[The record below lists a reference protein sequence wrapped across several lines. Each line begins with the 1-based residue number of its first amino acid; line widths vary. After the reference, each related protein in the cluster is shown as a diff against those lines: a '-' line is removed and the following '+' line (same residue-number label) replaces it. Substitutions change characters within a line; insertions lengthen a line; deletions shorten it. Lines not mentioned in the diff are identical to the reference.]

1 MTDSAKTTAELDPL
15 TREAL
20 AWVVRLRSGES
31 TAADAEALQRWLD
44 QSPAHAEA
52 FRQAARLWRLLGPAA
67 RELSA
72 EAEISTT
79 LVPQPPTRRL
89 ISRRSLLGGAVAASA
104 VAYVVVR
111 PPFGLWPSLV
121 ELSADYRTGKGEQR
135 RVVLSDDISLA
146 LNTQTSIVVRST
158 PQEARIELIS
168 GEATIATNR
177 TSSSPLVVDA
187 ADGRM
192 VVARARFNA
201 LCEEGVV
208 RVTCI
213 EGEVDVE
220 WRKQAVRLQP
230 RQQVSYSPEG
240 LGVSAS
246 VDPAEAT
253 AWQERLLIFRDRPL
267 AEVIDEVNRYRP
279 GRIIV
284 TNAELARRLVNG
296 TFHLDRLD
304 DVVAQVRQL
313 FGARVTSLPGGV
325 VLLS

>member
-1 MTDSAKTTAELDPL
+1 MVGQGAPA
-15 TREAL
+15 AL
-20 AWVVRLRSGES
+20 VNGTQNVDAQSSNVPFVNTSGPSFDRLNGSRS
-31 TAADAEALQRWLD
+31 
-44 QSPAHAEA
+44 
-52 FRQAARLWRLLGPAA
+52 ARLN
-67 RELSA
+67 
-72 EAEISTT
+72 
-79 LVPQPPTRRL
+79 V
-89 ISRRSLLGGAVAASA
+89 
-104 VAYVVVR
+104 
-111 PPFGLWPSLV
+111 V

-135 RVVLSDDISLA
+135 RIVLTDDISLA

-177 TSSSPLVVDA
+177 TSSNPLVVDA
-187 ADGRM
+187 TDGRM

-240 LGVSAS
+240 LGVSVS
-246 VDPAEAT
+246 VDPTAAT

-284 TNAELARRLVNG
+284 TNSELARRLVNG

-325 VLLS
+325 VLLELNRKSSIACGACEISITQNFDADCAPSASVDLGPFS